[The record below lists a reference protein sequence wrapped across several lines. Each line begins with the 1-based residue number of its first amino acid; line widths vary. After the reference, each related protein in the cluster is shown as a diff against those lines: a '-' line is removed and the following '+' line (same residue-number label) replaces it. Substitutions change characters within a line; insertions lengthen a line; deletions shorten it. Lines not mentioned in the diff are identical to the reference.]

1 MDAHSNKEQ
10 RASKTAMMAAV
21 HRYLSQFE
29 PNPDFHTQDTLAKL
43 FIPRLWKFLIGFAWF
58 RRFLLKK
65 LNREVPGTY
74 PYVIAR
80 AKYFDEQFIHALKEY
95 VPQIVLL
102 GSGYDTRA
110 IRYQTQN
117 QGSTVFELDTPALLK
132 NKQAIF
138 KQNGID
144 IPDRLKLCPII
155 FGKDDLATVLKQADF
170 DLSLKTLFMWEG
182 VNYYLP
188 EPAVDETLSFIK
200 ENTPTGSTLVFD
212 YFYQSFIDG
221 NHDYYG
227 AKEIATA
234 VQEVGEPF
242 QFGIEPESLAS
253 FLADFGFEL
262 LSHYNSGDLE
272 QTYLSSLDGQLGKVY
287 GFAECVTAIRI

>member
-1 MDAHSNKEQ
+1 MDALSNKEQ
-10 RASKTAMMAAV
+10 RASKTAIMAAV
-21 HRYLSQFE
+21 HRYLSLFE
-29 PNPDFHTQDTLAKL
+29 PNPDFRNQDTLAKL
-43 FIPRLWKFLIGFAWF
+43 FIPRLWKFLISFAWF

-80 AKYFDEQFIHALKEY
+80 AKYFDEQFILALNER

-102 GSGYDTRA
+102 GSGYDSRA

-155 FGKDDLATVLKQADF
+155 FGKGDLATVLQQAGF
-170 DLSLKTLFMWEG
+170 NPALKTLFMWEG
-182 VNYYLP
+182 VSYYLT
-188 EPAVDETLSFIK
+188 EPAVLETLSFIK
-200 ENTPTGSTLVFD
+200 DNAPVSSVLVFD

-227 AKEIATA
+227 AREIATA
-234 VQEVGEPF
+234 VQEAGEPF
-242 QFGIEPESLAS
+242 QFGIEPENLAP

-262 LSHYNSGDLE
+262 LSRYNSGDLE
-272 QTYLSSLDGQLGKVY
+272 QAYLSRHGEQLGKVY